1 MRIRKEY
8 WLWGLFPSTEKI
20 FSNEIKAKVQSKLK
34 SPFFETH
41 ITLTGPYLNIEN
53 IFLNKLENFAEN
65 NSAIMLNV
73 CGYDFKQ
80 EIFKSFYISIENS
93 YRLKELRRNIYEL
106 NSFDLA
112 NNYSH
117 HISLSYGKHEIE
129 EKKELIS
136 NLPELNKPIR
146 MSKIALVEI
155 DEDINLWKILE
166 SFDLKYQSRFNS
178 K

>member
-1 MRIRKEY
+1 MRISKGY
-8 WLWGLFPSTEKI
+8 WLWGLFPSVEKV
-20 FSNEIKAKVQSKLK
+20 FLNEIKAKVQSKLK

-41 ITLTGPYLNIEN
+41 ITLTGPYLNIDN
-53 IFLNKLENFAEN
+53 IFLNKLKNFAEN
-65 NSAIMLNV
+65 NSVIMLRT
-73 CGYDFKQ
+73 CGYNFKQ

-93 YRLKELRRNIYEL
+93 RRLKELRRNILEL

-112 NNYSH
+112 NNYCP
-117 HISLSYGKHEIE
+117 HISLSYGNHEIE

-146 MSKIALVEI
+146 MSKIALVEV

-166 SFDLKYQSRFNS
+166 SFDLNLDNINLE
-178 K
+178 